1 MYLVHMG
8 YGVGSF
14 LVPLFANPFLAVA
27 RPVGDLNLT
36 NYTSNDSI
44 AVEIR
49 NNSVMPAETNVPST
63 EPSRY
68 IKQSRIEYPYAISAS
83 YVAIMSMVFYYY
95 QVQEN
100 RAQANYRKSNVETN
114 PHILDLEQFQQ
125 DKTGDTP
132 SRSFRDLFN
141 PSSCTRGDAI
151 YGIQIFVVTFLFLGN
166 AGGGERMIGSFIRT
180 FSVDQLGFSGDEAS
194 YINSAF
200 WISFTAG
207 RFAFFV
213 SAQWIGIRKL
223 LLIQTTFI
231 ASSTILMNIF
241 AADNSI
247 AFWILLQALG
257 FFLSA
262 MWPSIVTWT
271 DYHLE
276 LTGVGMMIIVIGNS
290 VGGICH
296 MRLIGYLYNEYGPRT
311 FLYQT
316 VGYGILALVLAVVL
330 TIIGRKHGNRFKWDV
345 RNETQSEDT
354 SCEREKSRFKNRR

>member
-1 MYLVHMG
+1 M
-8 YGVGSF
+8 
-14 LVPLFANPFLAVA
+14 
-27 RPVGDLNLT
+27 R
-36 NYTSNDSI
+36 ND
-44 AVEIR
+44 
-49 NNSVMPAETNVPST
+49 SVMPAETNVSST

-68 IKQSRIEYPYAISAS
+68 IKQSRIEYLYAISAS
-83 YVAIMSMVFYYY
+83 YVALLSIVFYYY

-100 RAQANYRKSNVETN
+100 RAKAKHRKTNVETN
-114 PHILDLEQFQQ
+114 PHTFELEQSQQ
-125 DKTGDTP
+125 DKSGDKP

-151 YGIQIFVVTFLFLGN
+151 YGFEIFVVTLLFLGN
-166 AGGGERMIGSFIRT
+166 AGGGERMIGSFIRS
-180 FSVDQLGFSGDEAS
+180 FSIDQLGFSGDEAS
-194 YINSAF
+194 YINSVF

-223 LLIQTTFI
+223 LFIQTTFI
-231 ASSTILMNIF
+231 ASSTVLMNIF

-262 MWPSIVTWT
+262 MWPSIVSWT

-276 LTGVGMMIIVIGNS
+276 LTGVGMTIIVIGNS

-296 MRLIGYLYNEYGPRT
+296 MVQSDIC
-311 FLYQT
+311 
-316 VGYGILALVLAVVL
+316 
-330 TIIGRKHGNRFKWDV
+330 II
-345 RNETQSEDT
+345 
-354 SCEREKSRFKNRR
+354 